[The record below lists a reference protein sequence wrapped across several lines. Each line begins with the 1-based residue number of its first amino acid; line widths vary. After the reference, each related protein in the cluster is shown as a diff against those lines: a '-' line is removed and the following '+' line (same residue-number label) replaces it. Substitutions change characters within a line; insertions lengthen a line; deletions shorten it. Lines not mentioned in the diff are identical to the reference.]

1 MISLATALKA
11 EVLPMMELL
20 EQSLGRPVQLR
31 CLEDNTQCLQAAETG
46 YSAVLRHLPRTGRI
60 SVGVVHETFTE
71 KSHQHEL
78 LYQETASHKG
88 DMFTKRL
95 DPVAFERALTLI
107 NLVRPDGSKYK
118 AE

>member
-1 MISLATALKA
+1 
-11 EVLPMMELL
+11 MELL

-46 YSAVLRHLPRTGRI
+46 YSAVLRHLPRTERI
-60 SVGVVHETFTE
+60 SVGVVHETFSE
-71 KSHQHEL
+71 KSHQI
-78 LYQETASHKG
+78 
-88 DMFTKRL
+88 
-95 DPVAFERALTLI
+95 AFERALTLI